1 MDLNIISSA
10 LDVIELV
17 AVGLLKFVWD
27 SLNKLKQSNIELKNE
42 LQKIELTFTKNFV
55 PKEDIDK
62 NYERLLK
69 RIEKI
74 EDKS

>member
-10 LDVIELV
+10 LDVIELI
-17 AVGLLKFVWD
+17 AVGLLKFLWD

-42 LQKIELTFTKNFV
+42 IQKIELTFTKNFV
-55 PKEDIDK
+55 SKEDIDK

-74 EDKS
+74 EDKN